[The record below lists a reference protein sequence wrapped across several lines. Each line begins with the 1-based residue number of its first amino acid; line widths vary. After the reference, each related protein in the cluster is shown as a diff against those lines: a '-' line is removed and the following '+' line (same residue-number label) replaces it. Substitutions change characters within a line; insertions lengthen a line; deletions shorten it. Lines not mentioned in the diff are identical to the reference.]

1 MGLKSYSK
9 FVAGVVLHRGPGKSY
24 PYQVPFTAAQLLAV
38 YTSTPGGSSPIP
50 LNIAPIL
57 PAGSIVEINGQLYR
71 TDAAFQAGAYGAMTP
86 LGMHPSVIGPKKTTD
101 TFNDRAA
108 VYWDATNNYFTST
121 VGSNLL
127 VGYAVANPDLGT
139 ATQTATST
147 LTITPSTGQTVAN
160 AVGSVTGG
168 TSMDNLPGTYA
179 NGDTLME
186 VECVCAN
193 SVTVNFTG
201 QGTNV
206 VADPG
211 TATSIVVTAGG
222 NCNLT
227 IAASGETRGLP
238 VPTFDGQRMRV
249 AIGGFT
255 TSATCKVALGAAY
268 NGTPATTIDGTNKF
282 AAFSAFGQAVLLEA
296 IPVSGT
302 PTFQWKLVANMGST
316 LSAS

>member
-1 MGLKSYSK
+1 
-9 FVAGVVLHRGPGKSY
+9 
-24 PYQVPFTAAQLLAV
+24 
-38 YTSTPGGSSPIP
+38 
-50 LNIAPIL
+50 
-57 PAGSIVEINGQLYR
+57 
-71 TDAAFQAGAYGAMTP
+71 MTP

-201 QGTNV
+201 QATNV

-211 TATSIVVTAGG
+211 TAASIVVTAGG

>member
-1 MGLKSYSK
+1 M
-9 FVAGVVLHRGPGKSY
+9 
-24 PYQVPFTAAQLLAV
+24 
-38 YTSTPGGSSPIP
+38 
-50 LNIAPIL
+50 
-57 PAGSIVEINGQLYR
+57 
-71 TDAAFQAGAYGAMTP
+71 
-86 LGMHPSVIGPKKTTD
+86 
-101 TFNDRAA
+101 
-108 VYWDATNNYFTST
+108 
-121 VGSNLL
+121 
-127 VGYAVANPDLGT
+127 ANPDLGT

-168 TSMDNLPGTYA
+168 TSMDNAVGTYF

-206 VADPG
+206 IADPG
-211 TATSIVVTAGG
+211 TGNSIVVTAGG

-227 IAASGETRGLP
+227 IAASGETRNLP
-238 VPTFDGQRMRV
+238 VPTFDGQRMRL

-255 TSATCKVALGAAY
+255 TSATVKVSLGGAS
-268 NGTPATTIDGTNKF
+268 PATTIDGTNKF
-282 AAFSAFGQAVLLEA
+282 ATMSAFGQGLLLES

-302 PTFQWKLVANMGST
+302 PTFAWKLIANLGST

>member
-50 LNIAPIL
+50 LNISPIL
-57 PAGSIVEINGQLYR
+57 PAGSIIEINGQLYR
-71 TDAAFQAGAYGAMTP
+71 TDAAFQAGAYGSMTP
-86 LGMHPSVIGPKKTTD
+86 LGMHPSVIGPKDTS

-108 VYWDATNNYFTST
+108 VYWNATTNCFTSSAS
-121 VGSNLL
+121 GNQL

-147 LTITPSTGQTVAN
+147 LTITPSSGQTVAN

-179 NGDTLME
+179 SGDTLME

-206 VADPG
+206 IADPG
-211 TATSIVVTAGG
+211 TGNSIVVTAGG
-222 NCNLT
+222 NANLT
-227 IAASGETRGLP
+227 IAASGETRNLP
-238 VPTFDGQRMRV
+238 VPTFDGQRMRL

-255 TSATCKVALGAAY
+255 TSATVKVSLGGA
-268 NGTPATTIDGTNKF
+268 TPATTIDGTNKF
-282 AAFSAFGQAVLLEA
+282 ATMSAFGQGVLLES

-302 PTFQWKLVANMGST
+302 PTFAWKLIANLGST